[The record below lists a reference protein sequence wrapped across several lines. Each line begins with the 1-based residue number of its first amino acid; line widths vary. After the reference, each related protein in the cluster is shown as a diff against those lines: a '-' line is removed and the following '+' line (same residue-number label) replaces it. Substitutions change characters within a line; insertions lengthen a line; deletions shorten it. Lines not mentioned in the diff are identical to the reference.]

1 MASCPAASTLA
12 PPAAKGAGGGGR
24 PRSRSRSKNSGSSN
38 KQQQPSGDEASA
50 IVEEWTLRLL
60 AGVGTHTHSLLVR
73 SVDALR
79 VPDGPHA
86 HPAGRVGNTELLE
99 LRFKLPR
106 AYPSVPVEVTARLSL
121 NEKLVAKRDKGKE
134 KADDA
139 ASAATPT
146 TLDQADT
153 EAHAFAEELEE
164 AQAQQKDEIDRSLY
178 DNSITSLLQEQAN
191 KGTRVPLLAEMARQW
206 YTPSVPRV

>member
-1 MASCPAASTLA
+1 M
-12 PPAAKGAGGGGR
+12 
-24 PRSRSRSKNSGSSN
+24 
-38 KQQQPSGDEASA
+38 
-50 IVEEWTLRLL
+50 
-60 AGVGTHTHSLLVR
+60 
-73 SVDALR
+73 
-79 VPDGPHA
+79 
-86 HPAGRVGNTELLE
+86 
-99 LRFKLPR
+99 
-106 AYPSVPVEVTARLSL
+106 PVEVTARLSL
-121 NEKLVAKRDKGKE
+121 NEKLVAKRTKGKE

-146 TLDQADT
+146 TLDQADN

-206 YTPSVPRV
+206 YTPSVAHTRCVCVCVCSPRQLTGSRLRRLELYESRMRELKRQKKAEAHRKKEAEEKSRTALLDLRKRTLRCPPASPPRSALHGLRVGLKPTVLNAQRCLR